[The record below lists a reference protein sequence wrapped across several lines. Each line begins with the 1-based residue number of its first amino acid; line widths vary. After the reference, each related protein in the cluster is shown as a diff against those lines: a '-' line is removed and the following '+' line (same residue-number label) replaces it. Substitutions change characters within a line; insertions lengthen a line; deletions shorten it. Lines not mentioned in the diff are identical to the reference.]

1 MRRAITVLGVVLLL
15 CVVTA
20 AVAFKFMGGRHIDS
34 GVLAQGDVHAIG
46 TQLKLYRDL
55 NGSFPTTEQGLDAL
69 ASRPTSSPV
78 PEHWRQLVYPVSLYD
93 PWHRKLQYRWRDAD
107 SFDLFSLGPD
117 GVESG
122 DDIRVAH

>member
-1 MRRAITVLGVVLLL
+1 LGLILL
-15 CVVTA
+15 CIVTA
-20 AVAFKFMGGRHIDS
+20 AVALKFTGGRHVDR
-34 GVLAQGDVHAIG
+34 GVIAQGDVLAIG

-69 ASRPTSSPV
+69 VTRPTFSPV
-78 PEHWRQLVYPVSLYD
+78 PEHWRQLVYSHSLYD
-93 PWHRKLQYRWRDAD
+93 PWHRKLQYRQQDAD

-117 GVESG
+117 GVESS